1 MKRTAVVMVAGVLA
15 LAACSSSGS
24 GGGPT
29 TAAVAAP
36 AQATATASSAP
47 AMPSDVPTTPEATA
61 QGVALAL
68 DPCALLPQA
77 EAGALLGVAVQAG
90 QPQTLDGGGKLCVYS
105 GGAAG
110 VAEILVAQATSA
122 SDAGAMWD
130 QERAKADQ
138 ALQQALQHAASLSPT
153 LTDVPGLGDR
163 ASAASYSATIG
174 PVTVAGSGIYVLQG
188 ATFVSLSGLRL
199 NGAAPTVGALTAQAR
214 TVLGRL

>member
-47 AMPSDVPTTPEATA
+47 AMPSDVPNTPEATA

-110 VAEILVAQATSA
+110 VEAVPPGATGNVN
-122 SDAGAMWD
+122 DDGGREDRNMKAGA
-130 QERAKADQ
+130 
-138 ALQQALQHAASLSPT
+138 
-153 LTDVPGLGDR
+153 
-163 ASAASYSATIG
+163 
-174 PVTVAGSGIYVLQG
+174 
-188 ATFVSLSGLRL
+188 
-199 NGAAPTVGALTAQAR
+199 
-214 TVLGRL
+214 